1 MKNCFVF
8 GLLLLVNS
16 LVAQGYKRYDST
28 LKIGKVGFRV
38 SCTNKSLSQNS
49 LNIKPIGFK
58 SEAREVNLELKARV
72 ISAEIDDLN
81 QDGFADLIIY
91 ILESSGKTNLFCVS
105 SKNDEMM
112 QPIYFPDISNDFK
125 LNKGYRGGDEYK
137 LVEGI
142 LFRKFP
148 IYDADTTIK
157 VPTKKV
163 RQIMYR
169 VVEGE
174 RGTWKFKAF
183 KNFDITKD

>member
-1 MKNCFVF
+1 MYKFFSIVF
-8 GLLLLVNS
+8 LFLTVS
-16 LVAQGYKRYDST
+16 SFSQEIKRYDST

-38 SCTNKSLSQNS
+38 SCTNKSTNQNS
-49 LNIKPIGFK
+49 LNIRPIGFK

-72 ISAEIDDLN
+72 ISSEIDDLN
-81 QDGFADLIIY
+81 HDGFVDLIIY
-91 ILESSGKTNLFCVS
+91 IMESSGKKNLFCVS

-112 QPIYFPDISNDFK
+112 QPIYFPDIMNDAQ
-125 LNKGYRGGDEYK
+125 LSKGYRGGDEYR

-148 IYDADTTIK
+148 IYQTDTAIK
-157 VPTKKV
+157 EPTKKV

-174 RGTWKFKAF
+174 RAMLNFKSFRSFELDA
-183 KNFDITKD
+183 N